1 MNHKIKTILIDDEFH
16 STEVLEDLIVKNF
29 EDIEVLA
36 KFNESL
42 KALEYL
48 KIHAID
54 LVFLDIEMPFL
65 NGFELM
71 EQLSQ
76 VKTLPSIVFV
86 TAYDQYAIKAFKFA
100 AYDYIL
106 KPAEKEDIQ
115 LALDKFKSQ
124 KLNQTEKQWDY
135 LVSLFKQ
142 QNNFEKIVLSVQDG
156 FEIVEIKDIVHV
168 DSDSNYSTVYLENK
182 KPIVISR
189 TLKDF
194 ENTLK
199 DKGFLRIH
207 NSHLVNLNK
216 IIKFVKADG
225 GHVVMNN
232 NKQLNVSKSKK
243 EDLIRFFDSLK

>member
-1 MNHKIKTILIDDEFH
+1 MHNPIRTILIDDEFH
-16 STEVLEDLIVKNF
+16 STEVLEDLMLKNF
-29 EDIEVLA
+29 SEIEVIA
-36 KFNESL
+36 KFNDSIQ
-42 KALEYL
+42 ALEFL
-48 KIHAID
+48 KHNSVD

-71 EQLSQ
+71 EKLS
-76 VKTLPSIVFV
+76 KFKSLPSIVFV

-106 KPAEKEDIQ
+106 KPAEKEDI
-115 LALDKFKSQ
+115 LSAIEKFKMQ
-124 KLNQTEKQWDY
+124 KLNNTEKQWDY

-156 FEIVEIKDIVHV
+156 FEIVEINEIIHI
-168 DSDSNYSTVYLENK
+168 DSDSNYSTVYLDNR

-199 DKGFLRIH
+199 EKGFLRIH
-207 NSHLVNLNK
+207 NSHLVNLSK
-216 IIKFVKADG
+216 IVKFIKADG
-225 GHVVMNN
+225 GYVMMNN
-232 NKQLNVSKSKK
+232 QKQLSVSKSKK
-243 EDLIRFFDSLK
+243 EDLIRFFESLR